1 MVIGAEIWIWE
12 KLAGAI
18 FWDESQQL
26 ASFEFDPSFLRSGWD
41 IAPVTMPLGQGKKLY
56 SFPELRRG
64 RNDPFDTYKGLPG
77 LLADMLPDKYGNQLI
92 NAWLAQNGRASNSL
106 NPIELLCFI
115 GKRGVG
121 ALEIKPSFRQDAA
134 KASNL
139 ELESLIGIA
148 NKILNAKEGFQ
159 ADISQEEESA
169 LADILKIGTSAGGA
183 RAKAVI
189 AFNPKT
195 GEVKSGQVKAPEGF
209 SHWIIKF
216 DGVSDSQFGAS
227 VGYGRVEMA
236 YYLMAI
242 DAGIEMNECRL
253 LEENGRAHF
262 MTKRFDRTDD
272 GEKIH
277 MQSLCGIRHFDFN
290 QVGYYSYEQVFET
303 MRMLRLSY
311 PEAEQLF
318 TRMVFNV
325 LARNCDD
332 HTKNFAF
339 LMGKDGKWKL
349 SPAYDICYAYRP
361 GSHWVSSQS
370 LQVNGKRDGIIDS
383 DFLEVAR
390 KMNIK
395 KPEEKI
401 YRVRSAVKK
410 WLEFADQVKVDSHL
424 SLSIKETLLVGVQ
437 VE

>member
-1 MVIGAEIWIWE
+1 MVVAAEIWIWE
-12 KLAGAI
+12 KLAGAVL
-18 FWDESQQL
+18 WDEAEQL
-26 ASFEFDPSFLRSGWD
+26 GSFEFNSGYLSSGLD
-41 IAPVTMPLGQGKKLY
+41 ISPLKMPLAKGDRIYK
-56 SFPELRRG
+56 FPELRKSRG
-64 RNDPFDTYKGLPG
+64 DVYDTFKGLPG

-92 NAWLAQNGRASNSL
+92 NTWLTQNGRVADSL
-106 NPIELLCFI
+106 NPVEQLCFI

-121 ALEIKPSFRQDAA
+121 ALEIRPSFREE
-134 KASNL
+134 SITSRSL
-139 ELESLIGIA
+139 EIDSLVNIA
-148 NKILNAKEGFQ
+148 GKILNSREGFQ
-159 ADISQEEESA
+159 SDLSVDEQSA
-169 LADILKIGTSAGGA
+169 LSDILKIGTSAGGA

-195 GEVKSGQVKAPEGF
+195 GKVKSGQVKAPKGF
-209 SHWIIKF
+209 SYWIIKF
-216 DGVSDSQFGAS
+216 DGVHDSQFGVT

-236 YYLMAI
+236 YYLMAVE
-242 DAGIEMNECRL
+242 AGIEMNECRL

-262 MTKRFDRTDD
+262 MTRRFDRTDN
-272 GEKIH
+272 GQKIH
-277 MQSLCGIRHFDFN
+277 MQSLCGLRHFDFN

-311 PEAEQLF
+311 PEAEQMF
-318 TRMVFNV
+318 IRMVFNV

-339 LMGKDGKWKL
+339 LMDKDGKWKL

-361 GSHWVSSQS
+361 GSMWVSAQS
-370 LQVNGKRDGIIDS
+370 LMVNGKREGIQNP

-401 YRVRSAVKK
+401 KAVVTAIKK
-410 WLEFADQVKVDSHL
+410 WKDFAEEAKVDSQL
-424 SLSIKETLLVGVQ
+424 RDSIASTLLV
-437 VE
+437 

>member
-1 MVIGAEIWIWE
+1 MVVAAEIWIWD

-18 FWDESQQL
+18 LWDETEQL
-26 ASFEFDPSFLRSGWD
+26 GSFEFNQNFLRSGLD
-41 IAPVTMPLGQGKKLY
+41 ISPVKMPLSQGNRIYKFSEIRK
-56 SFPELRRG
+56 SRG
-64 RNDPFDTYKGLPG
+64 DVFDTFKGLPG

-92 NAWLAQNGRASNSL
+92 NAWLVQNGREADSL
-106 NPIELLCFI
+106 NPVEQLCFI

-121 ALEIKPSFRQDAA
+121 ALEIRPSLRDESI
-134 KASNL
+134 KASSI
-139 ELESLIGIA
+139 EIDSLVNIA
-148 NKILNAKEGFQ
+148 GKILNSRADFQ
-159 ADISQEEESA
+159 SNLTGEEQSA
-169 LADILKIGTSAGGA
+169 LSDILKIGTSAGGA

-195 GEVKSGQVKAPEGF
+195 GAVKSGQVKAPAGF
-209 SHWIIKF
+209 SYWIIKF
-216 DGVSDSQFGAS
+216 DGVHDSQFGAT
-227 VGYGRVEMA
+227 VGFGRVEVA

-242 DAGIEMNECRL
+242 AAGIDMSECRL

-262 MTKRFDRTDD
+262 MTKRFDRHDN
-272 GEKIH
+272 GQKIH

-290 QVGYYSYEQVFET
+290 QVGFYSYEQVFET

-311 PEAEQLF
+311 PEAEQMF
-318 TRMVFNV
+318 IRMVFNV

-339 LMGKDGKWKL
+339 LMDQNGKWTL

-361 GSHWVSSQS
+361 GSLWVSAQS
-370 LQVNGKRDGIIDS
+370 LTVNGKREEIQNE

-395 KPEEKI
+395 KPEKKI
-401 YRVRSAVKK
+401 AQVKSAVGR
-410 WLEFADQVKVDSHL
+410 WGEFSDEVGVDSAL
-424 SLSIKETLLVGVQ
+424 RDSIALTLLV
-437 VE
+437 